1 MKFDAARFPY
11 IVSKPIHHTQRIAD
25 DDKFA
30 GFHRN
35 NPYVMDIENDDDVML
50 AAECPLGT
58 E

>member
-1 MKFDAARFPY
+1 MSNKLGINRSA
-11 IVSKPIHHTQRIAD
+11 VSKHLKNQFKSIGKPT
-25 DDKFA
+25 
-30 GFHRN
+30 GSHRN